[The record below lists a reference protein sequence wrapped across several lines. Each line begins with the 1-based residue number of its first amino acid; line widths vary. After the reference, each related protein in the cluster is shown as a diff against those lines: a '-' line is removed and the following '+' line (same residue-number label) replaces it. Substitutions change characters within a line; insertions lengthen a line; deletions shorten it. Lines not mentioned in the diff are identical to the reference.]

1 MAVGTAVSV
10 SAMYLSQPLLSL
22 LAGVFHI
29 SVREMGLVATITQV
43 GFGSGLIFLVPLGDV
58 IAKKRLI
65 LAKLVL
71 VALALVATGMSS
83 SFMALALGSLGVGLF
98 ATAAQDFVPLAAE
111 LSLPEKRG
119 HAIGTVMS
127 GLLLGILGSRIL
139 SGALAEWAGWRAPF
153 FALAALALVIA
164 VLVWHRVPRVE
175 QEHQSTYAGLLRSM
189 AELVG
194 KHPLLILSTVGQG
207 FVALTF
213 SAFWTMLSFRLSE
226 PLFNLSPSRI
236 GAFALAGFAGAA
248 AAPVAGRLADRHG
261 PLFNI
266 RCAIAI
272 LGLSFGSMLLAPHSL
287 AALATAAVTFD
298 LGVQMS
304 MVSHQTIIYGLEP
317 RARSRINA
325 VYVGGLFVFFALGS
339 FGASWAYARAGWSN
353 VVLLCLASCGLA
365 VVAHV
370 ALTITW
376 NARMRRTRENSATHR
391 DAPPSTTARAKHA
404 P

>member
-22 LAGVFHI
+22 LAGVFHT

-43 GFGSGLIFLVPLGDV
+43 GFGSGLVFLVPLGDV

-65 LAKLVL
+65 LAKLIL
-71 VALALVATGMSS
+71 VALALVTTGLSS
-83 SFMALALGSLGVGLF
+83 TFTALVIGSLGVGLF

-111 LSLPEKRG
+111 LSAPERRG

-139 SGALAEWAGWRAPF
+139 SGALAEWLGWRVPF
-153 FALAALALVIA
+153 FAVAALALVIA
-164 VLVWHRVPRVE
+164 LLVWRRVPLIE
-175 QEHQSTYAGLLRSM
+175 QEHKSTYADLLRSM
-189 AELVG
+189 ADLVSR
-194 KHPLLILSTVGQG
+194 HPLLILSTIGQG

-248 AAPVAGRLADRHG
+248 AAPIAGRLADRHG

-266 RCAIAI
+266 RCAIVIIAV
-272 LGLSFGSMLLAPHSL
+272 SFGSMLVVPGSL

-339 FGASWAYARAGWSN
+339 FGASWAYSRAGWGN
-353 VVLLCLASCGLA
+353 VVRLCLASCACAVLA
-365 VVAHV
+365 HT
-370 ALTITW
+370 ALTMTW
-376 NARMRRTRENSATHR
+376 NRRS
-391 DAPPSTTARAKHA
+391 RAD
-404 P
+404 